1 MDILSK
7 VCSLDAGSGL
17 WTLYHSSRHHAGER
31 CNEITQKL
39 SVGVLGKSG
48 LRGDG
53 AVTELLSQV
62 AKGMIPEF

>member
-7 VCSLDAGSGL
+7 TVPWMLGVVCGH
-17 WTLYHSSRHHAGER
+17 YHSSRHHAGER
-31 CNEITQKL
+31 CNDVTQKL

-53 AVTELLSQV
+53 AVTELMSQV
-62 AKGMIPEF
+62 AKGMIPKF